1 MANKYR
7 KMENRPFI
15 GELGRK
21 NQIKAWKVYEFNGKR
36 MNLHVLTLQLP
47 LSLLANEKYIK

>member
-1 MANKYR
+1 MNL
-7 KMENRPFI
+7 I
-15 GELGRK
+15 D
-21 NQIKAWKVYEFNGKR
+21 KR

>member
-1 MANKYR
+1 
-7 KMENRPFI
+7 MENRPFL
-15 GELGRK
+15 GEFERK
-21 NQIKAWKVYEFNGKR
+21 NRIKVYEFKGKR

>member
-7 KMENRPFI
+7 KMENRPFL

-21 NQIKAWKVYEFNGKR
+21 KPDYEFKGKR